1 MSSNIR
7 PESMA
12 RITNFELA
20 NAFIEEQVKLVRE
33 QVGDKRFCWLCPA
46 VLTLPSLPLC

>member
-1 MSSNIR
+1 MNPNVR

-20 NAFIEEQVKLVRE
+20 NAFIDEQVKLVRE
-33 QVGDKRFCWLCPA
+33 QVGDKKIGRA
-46 VLTLPSLPLC
+46 HV